1 MRRQIFIFFV
11 FATLLAFVF
20 HCHRPAATAVHFEA
34 ERIPYPRL
42 SDYAFFAGVLKKLQ
56 PNARVLPYEPITPLF
71 TDYAHKA
78 RFVWMPEGVQATV
91 DKEGFIQFPDHSVLI
106 KNFYYPADFQLPEA
120 NWDMVETRLLVK
132 RGGKWE
138 AFTYVWNDQDTD
150 AELNVVGDFKG
161 VSWTDEQGR
170 ARAVDYAVPNK
181 NQCKSCHNRDKEL
194 LPIGPRVRYLN
205 KALTYPDGATANQL
219 ERWQQAGML
228 APGDWAAQFA
238 PVADWDKPQ
247 VGDTEQ
253 RALAYLEANCGHCHS
268 PRGPAHTTG
277 LYLTTDYADSPTQLG
292 FCKSPVAAGKGS
304 GGRLFSILPG
314 QPDSSI
320 LVFRMESNDPGI
332 MMPEIGRAVAHE
344 EGIALVRA
352 WIEGLDG
359 GCR

>member
-1 MRRQIFIFFV
+1 MRKRVSLFIL
-11 FATLLAFVF
+11 FAALLAFVL
-20 HCHRPAATAVHFEA
+20 HCHRPAATAVRFEA
-34 ERIPYPRL
+34 GRIPYPRL
-42 SDYAFFAGVLKKLQ
+42 SDYAFFTGNLKKLQ

-78 RFVWMPEGVQATV
+78 RFVWMPEGVQAAV
-91 DKEGFIQFPDHSVLI
+91 DEEGFIQFPDHSVLI
-106 KNFYYPADFQLPEA
+106 KNFYYPADFREPGE

-132 RGGKWE
+132 RAGKWE

-150 AELNVVGDFKG
+150 AELHVVGDFKD

-170 ARAVDYAVPNK
+170 ARAAAYAVPNK

-194 LPIGPRVRYLN
+194 LPIGPRLRYLN
-205 KALTYPDGATANQL
+205 KALTYPDGSTANQI

-228 APGDWAAQFA
+228 TPGGWAAQFA
-238 PVADWDKPQ
+238 PIADWADPQ
-247 VGDTEQ
+247 SGNTEQ
-253 RALAYLEANCGHCHS
+253 RALAYLETNCGHCHS
-268 PRGPAHTTG
+268 PRGAAHTTG
-277 LYLTTDYADSPTQLG
+277 LYLATDYAGSPTQLG

-352 WIEGLDG
+352 WIEGLEG